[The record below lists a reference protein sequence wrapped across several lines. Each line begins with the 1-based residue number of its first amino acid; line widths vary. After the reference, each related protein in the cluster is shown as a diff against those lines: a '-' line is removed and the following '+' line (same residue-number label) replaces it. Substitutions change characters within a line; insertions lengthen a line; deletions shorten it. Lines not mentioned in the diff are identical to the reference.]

1 MINLKKHTIIA
12 LGYFLI
18 IALLGM
24 LMRLFPV
31 VDIPINYRFIV
42 HTHSHIALL
51 GWIYTGLTTLIYK
64 LYLSGKEIDRKY
76 KFLFWCTQAT
86 IVGMLL
92 TFPVEGYALSS
103 IVFSTLFLLASYGFV
118 WFFIKYTSEEQKKT
132 GSYKFIRTALW
143 YMVISSIGP
152 WALGII
158 MNTFGSTSPWYRNA
172 VYFFLHFQYN
182 GWFIVALFGLLFF
195 MMERHHIIFPKGTF
209 NRFFWIFNVGVVFT
223 YFLSVL
229 WMQPHPLFYLL
240 AGIGAVAQ
248 CIAFVMLIKGL
259 LPIWNGLK
267 DTLSSNVVLMLKT
280 ASLLF
285 SFKII
290 LQFFGSIPYIAT
302 MVSNNMDFIMG
313 YLHWT
318 FLGVVSIALL
328 AFLHHFKLL
337 YLPKKLYLL
346 YLTGFIL
353 TEGLLFYKG
362 TVVWLGYTLMEDYF
376 TLLATTSF
384 IFLIAIAGIL
394 TAQLTKKSI

>member
-132 GSYKFIRTALW
+132 GSYKFIRTDLW

-152 WALGII
+152 WALGLI
-158 MNTFGSTSPWYRNA
+158 MNTFGSTSPWY
-172 VYFFLHFQYN
+172 
-182 GWFIVALFGLLFF
+182 
-195 MMERHHIIFPKGTF
+195 
-209 NRFFWIFNVGVVFT
+209 
-223 YFLSVL
+223 
-229 WMQPHPLFYLL
+229 
-240 AGIGAVAQ
+240 
-248 CIAFVMLIKGL
+248 
-259 LPIWNGLK
+259 
-267 DTLSSNVVLMLKT
+267 
-280 ASLLF
+280 
-285 SFKII
+285 
-290 LQFFGSIPYIAT
+290 
-302 MVSNNMDFIMG
+302 
-313 YLHWT
+313 
-318 FLGVVSIALL
+318 
-328 AFLHHFKLL
+328 
-337 YLPKKLYLL
+337 
-346 YLTGFIL
+346 
-353 TEGLLFYKG
+353 
-362 TVVWLGYTLMEDYF
+362 
-376 TLLATTSF
+376 
-384 IFLIAIAGIL
+384 
-394 TAQLTKKSI
+394 